1 VAGPHA
7 ILAPLVFPEFLG
19 ADVEVSCH
27 FSLRKSQFFAAR
39 PQTPAYRNIH
49 RLCHITCSAI
59 AGEKLALSKGCVRDM
74 QPIEQKTL
82 DFIAE
87 IDRVD
92 DSDSVRLLFQRFLEV
107 EIGFT
112 NVVCLIPNASE
123 TLNSTI
129 YFNTRPE
136 PWTEHY
142 VEANHIFSDPMVR
155 ELYKTYDPYAWS
167 DVLNR
172 RKLERE
178 DLRIVQEAGEFGMR
192 EGFVVPIYQL
202 NGYFGLVSAAGGKLE
217 LTERMRSVLQLTS
230 IYVHDKVARLH
241 RALREQKARLSPRE
255 IECLKWV
262 SAGKSDWVI
271 GEILH
276 LSERTVNG
284 YIESAKRKY
293 EVTTRV
299 QAVLLAARDGYINL

>member
-1 VAGPHA
+1 
-7 ILAPLVFPEFLG
+7 
-19 ADVEVSCH
+19 
-27 FSLRKSQFFAAR
+27 
-39 PQTPAYRNIH
+39 
-49 RLCHITCSAI
+49 
-59 AGEKLALSKGCVRDM
+59 
-74 QPIEQKTL
+74 
-82 DFIAE
+82 
-87 IDRVD
+87 
-92 DSDSVRLLFQRFLEV
+92 
-107 EIGFT
+107 
-112 NVVCLIPNASE
+112 
-123 TLNSTI
+123 
-129 YFNTRPE
+129 
-136 PWTEHY
+136 

-172 RKLERE
+172 RKLERD

-255 IECLKWV
+255 IDCLKWV

>member
-1 VAGPHA
+1 
-7 ILAPLVFPEFLG
+7 
-19 ADVEVSCH
+19 
-27 FSLRKSQFFAAR
+27 
-39 PQTPAYRNIH
+39 
-49 RLCHITCSAI
+49 
-59 AGEKLALSKGCVRDM
+59 M

-87 IDRVD
+87 IDRVE
-92 DSDSVRLLFQRFLEV
+92 DSESVCALFQRFLEQ
-107 EIGFT
+107 EIGMT
-112 NVVCLIPNASE
+112 NVVCLKVPNASE
-123 TLNSTI
+123 SLNSTL

-136 PWTEHY
+136 AWTEHY
-142 VEANHIFSDPMVR
+142 VEANHIFNDPMVR
-155 ELYKTYDPYAWS
+155 ELYRTYDPYSWS
-167 DVLNR
+167 DVLTR
-172 RKLERE
+172 RQLETD

-202 NGYFGLVSAAGGKLE
+202 NGYFGLVSAAGSKVE
-217 LTERMRSVLQLTS
+217 LTDRTRAVLQLTS

-271 GEILH
+271 GEILN

-293 EVTTRV
+293 DVTTRV
-299 QAVLLAARDGYINL
+299 QAVLFAARDGYITL